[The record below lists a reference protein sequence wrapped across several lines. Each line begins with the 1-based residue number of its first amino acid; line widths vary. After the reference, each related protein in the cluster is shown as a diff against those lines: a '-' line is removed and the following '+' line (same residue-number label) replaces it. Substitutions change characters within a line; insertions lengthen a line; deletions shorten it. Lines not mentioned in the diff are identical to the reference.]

1 MNRDSAG
8 GASPVNLD
16 GAIRR
21 AIDHALSTGALL
33 PVSTESA
40 IVADGGV
47 SFALRWVSSLSLK
60 ELAKKLP
67 RPGDKP
73 TDFNP
78 FLPYEQDLW
87 VADMSAT
94 HVALLN
100 KFPSQDGHLVLI
112 TREFRKQ
119 ESPLDA
125 ADFDALARLLTGVYG
140 LAFFNGGVVAGSS
153 QRHKHMQL
161 IPVTDIPIEAV
172 LPVNGPIGKPYRVAA
187 LPFRHA
193 FVQLDDSVF
202 FTDPVH
208 AAMHLQRAFEKACA
222 SCGVVEC
229 DGEMSPYN
237 MLATRRWMMVVPRV
251 QETCDLGGGEHLQI
265 SALWFSGTAF
275 ATRPDQIPLLQ
286 QAGLMRVLMLATRSF

>member
-8 GASPVNLD
+8 GTLPVDLA
-16 GAIRR
+16 GAIRH

-40 IVADGGV
+40 TVTDGGV
-47 SFALRWVSSLSLK
+47 RFILRWVSSLSLK
-60 ELAKKLP
+60 ALAKKLP

-73 TDFNP
+73 TNFNP
-78 FLPYEQDLW
+78 FLPFDQDLW

-125 ADFDALARLLTGVYG
+125 ADFDALARLLMGVDG
-140 LAFFNGGVVAGSS
+140 LAFFNGGTVAGSS
-153 QRHKHMQL
+153 QGHKHMQL
-161 IPVTDIPIEAV
+161 IPTSDIPVEAV
-172 LPVNGPIGKPYRVAA
+172 LPVDSVVGKPCQVAA

-193 FVQLDDSVF
+193 FVRLDDSVF
-202 FTDPVH
+202 LTDPAH
-208 AAMHLQRAFEKACA
+208 AAMDMQRAFEAACI
-222 SCGVVEC
+222 SCGIVER

-251 QETCDLGGGEHLQI
+251 QETCDLGGGERLQI
-265 SALWFSGTAF
+265 SALWFAGTAF
-275 ATRPDQIPLLQ
+275 ATRPEQIPLLQ
-286 QAGLMRVLMLATRSF
+286 QAGLMRVLTQATDSF

>member
-8 GASPVNLD
+8 GAPPVNLD
-16 GAIRR
+16 GAIRH

-40 IVADGGV
+40 TVADGGV
-47 SFALRWVSSLSLK
+47 SFSLRWVSSVSLK
-60 ELAKKLP
+60 ALAKKLP

-78 FLPYEQDLW
+78 FLPFDQDLW

-100 KFPSQDGHLVLI
+100 KCPSQDGHLVLI

-153 QRHKHMQL
+153 QGHKHMQL

-172 LPVNGPIGKPYRVAA
+172 LPVDGAIGKPYRVAA
-187 LPFRHA
+187 
-193 FVQLDDSVF
+193 
-202 FTDPVH
+202 
-208 AAMHLQRAFEKACA
+208 MHLQRAFLAACA
-222 SCGVVEC
+222 SCGIVERN
-229 DGEMSPYN
+229 GEMPPYN

-251 QETCDLGGGEHLQI
+251 QETCDLGGGERLQI
-265 SALWFSGTAF
+265 SALWFAGTAF
-275 ATRPDQIPLLQ
+275 ATRPEQIPLLQ
-286 QAGLMRVLMLATRSF
+286 QAGLMRMLTQVSGTF